1 MKLQELV
8 DELRENV
15 LRDIS
20 DAVNTDTSSY
30 LLSDKSLVRYLN
42 EAQNRFADK
51 TQCLRDETTP
61 AVTRLALVAGI
72 DSYALDPRVVAVLGA
87 RTRQRHL
94 RLRPYGSIVTTRGNF
109 NTGYPLDTEVSDGS
123 PTYYYTDRETGKIG
137 LWPAPNPDFAL
148 NELILRVARLPLKP
162 LVAEDLS
169 AIPEVPEQYHMSLV
183 DWAAYRC
190 LTNNDIELQDQI
202 KANSRKNRF
211 NETVEELKK
220 DSKRLLLNEIAF
232 DVNSNWR

>member
-20 DAVNTDTSSY
+20 DAVNTDADSY

-42 EAQNRFADK
+42 EAQERFADK
-51 TQCLRDETTP
+51 TQCLRDESTP
-61 AVTRLALVAGI
+61 AVTRITLVHGV

-109 NTGYPLDTEVSDGS
+109 NTGYPLDTSVSDGS

-148 NELILRVARLPLKP
+148 NELVLRVARLPIKS
-162 LVAEDLS
+162 LVVEDLS
-169 AIPEVPEQYHMSLV
+169 AVPEIPSQYHMSLV

-190 LTNNDIELQDQI
+190 LTNSDIELQDQI

-220 DSKRLLLNEIAF
+220 DAKRLMLNEIAF
-232 DVNSNWR
+232 DVTSWR